1 MAWISLIVLTLL
13 YGALAVVDGVLMVR
27 YSQAG
32 PPPSPDPE
40 SAEDTEPRPLAV
52 AY

>member
-1 MAWISLIVLTLL
+1 MAWTSLIVLTLL

-27 YSQAG
+27 YAQAG
-32 PPPSPDPE
+32 PPPPSTE